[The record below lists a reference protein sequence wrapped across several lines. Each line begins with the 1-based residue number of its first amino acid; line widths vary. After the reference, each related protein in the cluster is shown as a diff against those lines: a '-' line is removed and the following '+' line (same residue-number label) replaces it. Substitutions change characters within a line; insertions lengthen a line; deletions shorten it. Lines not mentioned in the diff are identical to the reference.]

1 MRADARAYGSSLS
14 LAGGREDICSEMSL
28 YIPPVASS
36 DRPPQQVADGKA
48 RDAFFKHPHRSRPAL
63 EEWANGAPRSRRLT
77 ARPVCCGCRSSGE
90 RWYASVLAVADKPL
104 GPPPHG
110 PGVAP
115 QAPLEH
121 LGCATQR
128 KIESGAPVLRQGN
141 HDHFPRSIVQ
151 FDLAAL
157 VHPAPW
163 PIHVG
168 KQHFEAGVDVA
179 RRRKVN
185 RARSMDNSRSWQ
197 A

>member
-14 LAGGREDICSEMSL
+14 LAGGRKDICSEMSL

-90 RWYASVLAVADKPL
+90 RWYASVLAVADKPP

-110 PGVAP
+110 PGVARKP
-115 QAPLEH
+115 RLSTWAARPSERSRAVRQLCARETTTTFPAPLFSSI
-121 LGCATQR
+121 LQR
-128 KIESGAPVLRQGN
+128 LSIPPRGPFTSENRTLRRG
-141 HDHFPRSIVQ
+141 I
-151 FDLAAL
+151 
-157 VHPAPW
+157 
-163 PIHVG
+163 
-168 KQHFEAGVDVA
+168 DVA

-185 RARSMDNSRSWQ
+185 RARSMANSRSWQ